1 MGIASLLRNFLRF
14 PSQLIKRGPKINRR
28 LTPEEIAKRDLMEA
42 KQATQAAK
50 GRYEKAS
57 TQLDEVLKPY
67 RMQDDLYAMTALSPG
82 STAMRAKKVGDETM
96 EMIRASVM
104 KMDLPSA
111 KKVEA
116 IKSAATA
123 VRNADSARL
132 ARMNPSTLAKNFMR
146 KFGFIPFAV
155 GYGVADNKEAI
166 GDMLKAVKLPTGID
180 IEMTPAG
187 EIFGDPAVNRGFG
200 MAGGP
205 AEYGVSEGVTE
216 GLQENIL
223 PFSEAFSPP
232 GAAVKKALGGAL
244 LGPVGDLQSRPSEG
258 AGAGAIGGALLGPA
272 GDLFSLRPL
281 PVPDLQEA
289 VRFWKKEGLSNEEI
303 NLRLER
309 LGYFDE
315 PDPEPGLEEG
325 MIPDLFINPTI
336 DKLLGE

>member
-1 MGIASLLRNFLRF
+1 M
-14 PSQLIKRGPKINRR
+14 
-28 LTPEEIAKRDLMEA
+28 
-42 KQATQAAK
+42 
-50 GRYEKAS
+50 
-57 TQLDEVLKPY
+57 LKPY
-67 RMQDDLYAMTALSPG
+67 KIDDEILGEYMRYKYASPVRSPDAGRFATFRNDMYKMDDDLYAMTALSPG

-187 EIFGDPAVNRGFG
+187 DIFGGGEDVEEPSFG
-200 MAGGP
+200 TKTGEFLMDW
-205 AEYGVSEGVTE
+205 
-216 GLQENIL
+216 LQ
-223 PFSEAFSPP
+223 
-232 GAAVKKALGGAL
+232 
-244 LGPVGDLQSRPSEG
+244 
-258 AGAGAIGGALLGPA
+258 
-272 GDLFSLRPL
+272 PL
-281 PVPDLQEA
+281 PREWGQV
-289 VRFWKKEGLSNEEI
+289 
-303 NLRLER
+303 
-309 LGYFDE
+309 
-315 PDPEPGLEEG
+315 DPK
-325 MIPDLFINPTI
+325 IKI
-336 DKLLGE
+336 D

>member
-1 MGIASLLRNFLRF
+1 MAMGILKGIGSLL
-14 PSQLIKRGPKINRR
+14 KRKPKPKPNRR

-96 EMIRASVM
+96 EMIKDSVM
-104 KMDLPSA
+104 KMDLPA
-111 KKVEA
+111 DKKVEA

-123 VRNADSARL
+123 IRNATPAELAKTDPSAL
-132 ARMNPSTLAKNFMR
+132 VKNFMR

-187 EIFGDPAVNRGFG
+187 DIFG
-200 MAGGP
+200 GGEDVEEP
-205 AEYGVSEGVTE
+205 SLGTKTAEFLMDW
-216 GLQENIL
+216 LQ
-223 PFSEAFSPP
+223 
-232 GAAVKKALGGAL
+232 
-244 LGPVGDLQSRPSEG
+244 
-258 AGAGAIGGALLGPA
+258 
-272 GDLFSLRPL
+272 PL
-281 PVPDLQEA
+281 PREWGDV
-289 VRFWKKEGLSNEEI
+289 
-303 NLRLER
+303 
-309 LGYFDE
+309 
-315 PDPEPGLEEG
+315 DPK
-325 MIPDLFINPTI
+325 IKI
-336 DKLLGE
+336 D